1 MPYRLQELIDV
12 SQLQAFLDSFSGV
25 SGIPTAIMGRDG
37 SVIASSGWSEICLAY
52 HRAHPEALQCCI
64 DSNARVVAEL
74 AETSG
79 IFRYTCPHGFM
90 KAAFA
95 LVVDREHLGTMVA
108 GQVLLEPPDKEQFRE
123 RAGRYG
129 FDEEQY
135 LAALR
140 EVPVIA
146 PQQLDRNL
154 ACLQKLTDLIVAMA
168 NGARRE
174 MAAARSSALLAQRY
188 ASILETTADGFWI
201 IDSEGRCLEANAVC
215 AANLGYSPDELR
227 GMTLRDIDAGDSDE
241 EMAERTAIMKRD
253 GFGRFESFHR
263 RKDGSLMAVEVS
275 TSHIADEDIFI
286 AFIRDISENKRAEAS
301 LRESEQRFR
310 SLFESMQEGV
320 ALHEMIIDER
330 GKPEDYRIL
339 DVNSAYTVIT
349 GIDRRKAVGALGSEL
364 YGTSTPPYLHEF
376 SQPLLTGIPFNFET
390 YFPPMGLHFRIS
402 VFSPAEGQFATV
414 FTDITRSKQAED
426 NLRQSE
432 ERFRSLFQQA
442 PVPYQSLDMSGNLLE
457 VNNAWCQMMGYEPSE
472 VIGTNMGTYLSEYAR
487 PLLQDRMSLIAS
499 SGFLSGVPCQLIR
512 KDGTT
517 VDVIVEGGVGYDS
530 QGCFKQTHCILI
542 DVTERKRTDDALRE
556 SEERFRLLYERAPM
570 PYQSLGTEGQIL
582 DVNPAWLQ
590 MSGYLRD
597 EVIGHPIADFL
608 TSESVLLLK
617 ERFPRFLST
626 GAVHDAE
633 FQFRCKDGEEKTVA
647 VEGRI
652 GYDVQGNFKQTHC
665 MLYDVTEKKKAEEAL
680 QASQQRLQFLLTST
694 PAVIY
699 TCRASGDFGAT
710 FISDNVRI
718 LMGYEPRDFLQDSG
732 FWLEH
737 IHPEDRP
744 RVLEDIATL
753 ATHGH
758 HIHEYRFR
766 AKDGSYRWMH
776 DELILVRGTD
786 GIPLECVGCW
796 MDVTQRRE
804 AEDEVHRLNEQL
816 EQRVEERTAELAASN
831 RELEAFCYSISH
843 DLRAPLR
850 AIDGC
855 TKILQEDYEPRLD
868 EAGKDLCTRIGSN
881 AVRMG
886 ALIDDLLT
894 FSRVGRASLELEQL
908 DMSSLARMTF
918 EELVPLEERQR
929 IEFCLDRLPPAMAD
943 ATTIG
948 QVWANLLDNAV
959 KYSSKQPDAVIK
971 VTGRQEGDKLVYCV
985 RDNGV
990 GFDMAYSNKLFGVFL
1005 RAHSP
1010 AEFPGTGVG
1019 LAIVE
1024 RIIHRHGGQVW
1035 AEGEVGKG
1043 ASFYFSLPA

>member
-1 MPYRLQELIDV
+1 
-12 SQLQAFLDSFSGV
+12 
-25 SGIPTAIMGRDG
+25 
-37 SVIASSGWSEICLAY
+37 
-52 HRAHPEALQCCI
+52 
-64 DSNARVVAEL
+64 
-74 AETSG
+74 
-79 IFRYTCPHGFM
+79 
-90 KAAFA
+90 
-95 LVVDREHLGTMVA
+95 
-108 GQVLLEPPDKEQFRE
+108 
-123 RAGRYG
+123 
-129 FDEEQY
+129 
-135 LAALR
+135 
-140 EVPVIA
+140 
-146 PQQLDRNL
+146 
-154 ACLQKLTDLIVAMA
+154 
-168 NGARRE
+168 
-174 MAAARSSALLAQRY
+174 
-188 ASILETTADGFWI
+188 
-201 IDSEGRCLEANAVC
+201 
-215 AANLGYSPDELR
+215 
-227 GMTLRDIDAGDSDE
+227 
-241 EMAERTAIMKRD
+241 
-253 GFGRFESFHR
+253 
-263 RKDGSLMAVEVS
+263 
-275 TSHIADEDIFI
+275 
-286 AFIRDISENKRAEAS
+286 
-301 LRESEQRFR
+301 
-310 SLFESMQEGV
+310 
-320 ALHEMIIDER
+320 
-330 GKPEDYRIL
+330 
-339 DVNSAYTVIT
+339 
-349 GIDRRKAVGALGSEL
+349 
-364 YGTSTPPYLHEF
+364 
-376 SQPLLTGIPFNFET
+376 
-390 YFPPMGLHFRIS
+390 
-402 VFSPAEGQFATV
+402 
-414 FTDITRSKQAED
+414 
-426 NLRQSE
+426 
-432 ERFRSLFQQA
+432 
-442 PVPYQSLDMSGNLLE
+442 
-457 VNNAWCQMMGYEPSE
+457 
-472 VIGTNMGTYLSEYAR
+472 
-487 PLLQDRMSLIAS
+487 
-499 SGFLSGVPCQLIR
+499 
-512 KDGTT
+512 
-517 VDVIVEGGVGYDS
+517 
-530 QGCFKQTHCILI
+530 
-542 DVTERKRTDDALRE
+542 
-556 SEERFRLLYERAPM
+556 
-570 PYQSLGTEGQIL
+570 
-582 DVNPAWLQ
+582 
-590 MSGYLRD
+590 
-597 EVIGHPIADFL
+597 
-608 TSESVLLLK
+608 
-617 ERFPRFLST
+617 
-626 GAVHDAE
+626 
-633 FQFRCKDGEEKTVA
+633 
-647 VEGRI
+647 
-652 GYDVQGNFKQTHC
+652 